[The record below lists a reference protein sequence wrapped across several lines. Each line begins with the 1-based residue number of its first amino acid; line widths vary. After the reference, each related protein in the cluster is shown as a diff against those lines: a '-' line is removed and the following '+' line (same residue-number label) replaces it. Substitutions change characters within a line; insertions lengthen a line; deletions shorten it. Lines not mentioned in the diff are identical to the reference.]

1 VTCVNEVD
9 SVITGGVEATPAG
22 TPDPRRWAGFSST
35 PSSRADRSPSVER
48 DGTYGRSVIRRW

>member
-1 VTCVNEVD
+1 VN

-35 PSSRADRSPSVER
+35 PSSRADRSPSAER